1 MSAVVIVGGQW
12 GDEGKGKIV
21 DIYTEHAHLVV
32 RFGGGPNAGH
42 TLVVGD
48 EKIIVRLIPSGI
60 LRPDTICVLAQGM
73 VVDPASLVS
82 ELDEL
87 TRRGKLQSNP
97 EAQLKVSDRAHA
109 ILPYH
114 VLVDGLREQTKA
126 ALGTT
131 KRGVGPCY
139 EDKVGRRGLT
149 MGTLRDLA
157 KTEKVVTAALE
168 AWTPTIR
175 ALGGDPPTV
184 ADIMEKLRP
193 LAARIT
199 PLICDT
205 AKLVERAVRDGKD
218 VLFEGAQ
225 GTLLDIDHGTYPF
238 VTSSH
243 ATAGGACTGTGV
255 GPSRI
260 DAVIGLVKAYLT
272 RVGGGPFP
280 TELTDAIGERLRKVG
295 DEFGS
300 VTGRPRR
307 CGWLDL
313 PALRYAARV
322 NGLDGIALTKLDVL
336 TGLDEIKVC
345 TRYKTPHG
353 EVDEI
358 PIDDVASAT
367 PIYETFPGWK
377 EDLAGARTLADLPVN
392 AQRYVAF
399 IEKEVATPIVLVSVG
414 FRRADTIVL
423 KDPFERRA

>member
-1 MSAVVIVGGQW
+1 MAIDPWS
-12 GDEGKGKIV
+12 
-21 DIYTEHAHLVV
+21 
-32 RFGGGPNAGH
+32 
-42 TLVVGD
+42 
-48 EKIIVRLIPSGI
+48 
-60 LRPDTICVLAQGM
+60 LA
-73 VVDPASLVS
+73 S

-87 TRRGKLQSNP
+87 EKRKYVPRDRLEGPLESR
-97 EAQLKVSDRAHA
+97 ALVVSDHAHA

-114 VLVDGLREQTKA
+114 VLADGLREQTKA

-139 EDKVGRRGLT
+139 EDKFARRGVRL
-149 MGTLRDLA
+149 GALRDLKECERLVA
-157 KTEKVVTAALE
+157 NALE
-168 AWTPTIR
+168 AWAPHVR
-175 ALGGDPPTV
+175 ALGG
-184 ADIMEKLRP
+184 
-193 LAARIT
+193 T
-199 PLICDT
+199 PLSLDEVMSKIANVAPRIVPLLCD
-205 AKLVERAVRDGKD
+205 ASKLVEGAVRAKKK

-260 DAVIGLVKAYLT
+260 DAVIGLCKAYLT

-307 CGWLDL
+307 TGWLDL
-313 PALRYAARV
+313 AAVRYAVRV

-345 TRYKTPHG
+345 TGYKTSAG
-353 EVDEI
+353 ESDEI
-358 PIDDVASAT
+358 PLDDVANAT
-367 PIYETFPGWK
+367 PIYKSFPGWK
-377 EDLAGARTLADLPVN
+377 EDVSQARSMKELPAN
-392 AQRYVAF
+392 AQKYVRF
-399 IEKEVATPIVLVSVG
+399 IEEAIGCPIVLVSVG
-414 FRRADTIVL
+414 FRRDDTIVL
-423 KDPFERRA
+423 QNPFNR